1 MQSVQDKSIK
11 INDINSKNNNTDNLS
26 IIIEDF
32 TEIYLLIKSNFI

>member
-1 MQSVQDKSIK
+1 VQSVQDKSIK